1 MIIFNT
7 FVFEIILK
15 NYPKNDTFALVKNEQ
30 MIKRTRATISKFII
44 HKVGNKFN
52 SATNIFS
59 ENAITFDE
67 ESYELMKPFLLKPFG
82 AVTESYRFN
91 HHANIELNEI
101 NSYSAHVFKDE
112 SSFIEVSRHIVN
124 HLYEQSNSAQI
135 KTGDVIVAL
144 FEDVEYKEVITQ
156 ALGIFKIENK
166 LDFFQT
172 HMENNSL
179 DVYVQKGISTKKL
192 DKGCLIINTTDSEGK
207 VVLSVDTNNYDSLY
221 WIQNFLNVKYADDNN
236 QHTKNYLEMC
246 KEFSEDIIKEEMGIQ
261 EKNTFLARVVDFF
274 KTNELVNI
282 DDFKENI
289 FEENE
294 EQKFKFDEYKKQ
306 FETLNDVLVRNQ
318 FTVSEAV
325 FKKQKQKIKTEIKL
339 DTNIL
344 IKLDI
349 DAPEA
354 SSEYLEKGYDEDK
367 KMMFYKV
374 YFNEES

>member
-1 MIIFNT
+1 
-7 FVFEIILK
+7 
-15 NYPKNDTFALVKNEQ
+15 
-30 MIKRTRATISKFII
+30 
-44 HKVGNKFN
+44 KFN

-59 ENAITFDE
+59 ESAITFDE

-91 HHANIELNEI
+91 HHASIELNEI
-101 NSYSAHVFKDE
+101 NSYAAQVFKDE
-112 SSFIEVSRHIVN
+112 ESFIEVSRHIVN

-246 KEFSEDIIKEEMGIQ
+246 KEFSEDIIKEELGIQ
-261 EKNTFLARVVDFF
+261 EKNTFLARAVDFF

-294 EQKFKFDEYKKQ
+294 EQKSKFDDYKKQ

-339 DTNIL
+339 DTNIV

-374 YFNEES
+374 FFNEEE